1 MKIESKH
8 MQLLT
13 SIIIKLHILLIYQK
27 TINISSGLFKVFAL
41 ILMIMDDM
49 LTYKNN
55 SKTNANI
62 RNIK

>member
-1 MKIESKH
+1 

-55 SKTNANI
+55 SKTND
-62 RNIK
+62 KYKEY

>member
-1 MKIESKH
+1 

-27 TINISSGLFKVFAL
+27 TINIFSGLFKVFAL

-55 SKTNANI
+55 SKTND
-62 RNIK
+62 KYKEY

>member
-1 MKIESKH
+1 

>member
-1 MKIESKH
+1 

-55 SKTNANI
+55 GKTND
-62 RNIK
+62 KYKEY